1 MVSETL
7 EDRRAWLGGEL
18 VSELSV
24 AAQAIGIGEAALAAA
39 LSDGQSIAQVARR
52 NGVKPH
58 RVVTALVSRVV
69 ADVAADIRRGDLSA
83 DHVRWLVALA
93 TCRAEDQVAST
104 FPPIEFSAGFYS
116 TAAEARPGRRAS

>member
-1 MVSETL
+1 MLSETL
-7 EDRRAWLGGEL
+7 EDRRAWPGGEL
-18 VSELSV
+18 VSELSI

-39 LSDGQSIAQVARR
+39 LSDGQSIARVARR

-69 ADVAADIRRGDLSA
+69 ADVAAEIRRGDLSA
-83 DHVRWLVALA
+83 DQVRWLVALA
-93 TCRAEDQVAST
+93 TWRAEDQVAST

-116 TAAEARPGRRAS
+116 TIPVGARR